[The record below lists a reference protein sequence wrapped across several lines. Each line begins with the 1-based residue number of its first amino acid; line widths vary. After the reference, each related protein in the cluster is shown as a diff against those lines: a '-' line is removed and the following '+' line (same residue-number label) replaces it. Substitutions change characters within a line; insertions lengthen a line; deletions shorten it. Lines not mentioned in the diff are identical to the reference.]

1 MYLKR
6 YEVPVGKTL
15 IIGHDANNGCDVIG
29 FVEPSDRK
37 MVQISDSL
45 YHEYAKT
52 TCKKCNSHFKHY
64 TYKDKYKETYKN
76 LFLAHPDMC
85 VDILNEIGL
94 PRVMSEFLS
103 WDIRKNVWYTY
114 AKKQLITPQYLVNG
128 LLKWNG
134 YEEFVNSLVSF
145 GVFDKILDKATTYIY
160 NQYQKCKGFPIEGLC
175 KKNLDIFNAKKVPC
189 NHNTLLFLQSLE
201 DSRNYYIYD
210 EYHESPLSLPN
221 IHCDAMVCWGS
232 NCTPGNLP
240 EAYSTWWSS
249 PFNED
254 LLLASS
260 SSSAVKMIEGYGFY
274 ATDFIPYD
282 EDYGDYDYDA
292 DPRSFTTDEV
302 ISIIRRGGNNPEK
315 GSMEFQR
322 LQFDV
327 EGVQEILVVEDGR
340 QIPDFAEIISE
351 DFLRFL
357 DQSDNLFIFL
367 INEVEE
373 DVWEAYLP
381 TDENE
386 GEYIQINLQD
396 LCDLDLEDT
405 EENED
410 DDNN

>member
-1 MYLKR
+1 MYIQR
-6 YEVPVGKTL
+6 YPVPVGKEL
-15 IIGHDANNGCDVIG
+15 LIGHDSNNSCDVIG

-52 TCKKCNSHFKHY
+52 TCKKCELYFRQND
-64 TYKDKYKETYKN
+64 YKNKYRETYKN

-85 VDILNEIGL
+85 VDMLNDIDLRKIFNDFHSWEINENIWKMQ
-94 PRVMSEFLS
+94 PISAE
-103 WDIRKNVWYTY
+103 
-114 AKKQLITPQYLVNG
+114 YLVQG
-128 LLKWNG
+128 LFEWGG
-134 YEEFVNSLVSF
+134 YESFVNKLINF
-145 GVFDKILDKATTYIY
+145 KIFDEILDKTSTYIY
-160 NQYQKCKGFPIEGLC
+160 QQYDKCKGYVVESSC
-175 KKNLDIFNAKKVPC
+175 KRQLAIFNAKKVPC

-221 IHCDAMVCWGS
+221 IHRDAMVCWGD
-232 NCTPGNLP
+232 NCKPGNLP

-260 SSSAVKMIEGYGFY
+260 SSSAIEMIEGYGFY
-274 ATDFIPYD
+274 ATDFFPYD

-302 ISIIRRGGNNPEK
+302 IRIIRRGGNNPQK

-357 DQSDNLFIFL
+357 DQSDNLYIFL